1 MNLDKVKSCLLIGN
15 DLEVVLL
22 KVAINYAERG
32 LNVWFISP
40 EAINNIPKEIKV
52 PSTEVLK
59 LITFLYLRSYEDL
72 LNNLNKIQLWHRK
85 PDMIILNGLDIYCD
99 INSDQYNSLVS
110 ASICAAILDN
120 ASGSSGVQ
128 QTSLLIVSS
137 EVPNELSSR
146 MKVLIDMYFPFVLN
160 NADKKKLY
168 DDVVEYFL
176 VK

>member
-1 MNLDKVKSCLLIGN
+1 M
-15 DLEVVLL
+15 VVF
-22 KVAINYAERG
+22 R
-32 LNVWFISP
+32 
-40 EAINNIPKEIKV
+40 
-52 PSTEVLK
+52 
-59 LITFLYLRSYEDL
+59 YLRSYEDL

-110 ASICAAILDN
+110 ASICAAVLDN

-168 DDVVEYFL
+168 DDVVEYFS